1 MNTVVATNQVFDMT
15 SNDFY
20 WPKMTWKMKIFSLWF
35 YEYQAKARNQGNT
48 VKATNL
54 VIDPPPTLVLKL
66 FYNIS

>member
-20 WPKMTWKMKIFSLWF
+20 VPKMTWKMKIFSLWF

-54 VIDPPPTLVLKL
+54 VIDSSS
-66 FYNIS
+66 NISFKTVL

>member
-1 MNTVVATNQVFDMT
+1 
-15 SNDFY
+15 
-20 WPKMTWKMKIFSLWF
+20 MTWKMKIFLLWF